1 MRLSLSSARV
11 RTLLAGLVIGS
22 GYLAAPPEAFGQ
34 G

>member
-1 MRLSLSSARV
+1 MRSTSGKLR
-11 RTLLAGLVIGS
+11 LLAAALGVV

>member
-1 MRLSLSSARV
+1 MKGAPSSASL
-11 RTLLAGLVIGS
+11 RTLLAGIVLGS

>member
-1 MRLSLSSARV
+1 MRGSPSSARV
-11 RTLLAGLVIGS
+11 RLLLASIVLGT